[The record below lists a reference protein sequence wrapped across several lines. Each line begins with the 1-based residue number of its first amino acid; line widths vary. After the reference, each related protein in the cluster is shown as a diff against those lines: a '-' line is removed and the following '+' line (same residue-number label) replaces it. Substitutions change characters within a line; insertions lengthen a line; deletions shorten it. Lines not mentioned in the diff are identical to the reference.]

1 MFARNNRNRKAP
13 AGTSPGNAEA
23 LRPLFAASPREGTS
37 TMPSNRTVTPRRK
50 TSVVLHEACAVW
62 LIGLVAMS
70 YALPVH
76 AAGPAPPNSSASWTG
91 FAGAAASALKTAGPQ
106 SDLVAGGLLVLEQ
119 GINISLDGL
128 REFGP
133 KRLRRSDLDITLRDD
148 LSAAYRLRTTQPLLR
163 SAFGPTTLEASGDI
177 FFDPAGRSRAQLG
190 VHYAD
195 RLQNEPL
202 DVSVFTGLEVD
213 PARHQ
218 RRHTLGGDI
227 GWDAL
232 KLHGHLARETRDR
245 PPRAPRLRAHEVEAY
260 QLELDG
266 RVPAMP
272 WARVRARTF
281 WEAAPTKAGKDREGY
296 RVGLA
301 LDPVPPLMLETGTD
315 DSNLEDSDW
324 FARLS
329 VKLRFN

>member
-1 MFARNNRNRKAP
+1 MFARNKRNQEPSAE
-13 AGTSPGNAEA
+13 TSPGNAEA
-23 LRPLFAASPREGTS
+23 LRPLFAANPREGTS
-37 TMPSNRTVTPRRK
+37 AMPSNRTVTPRRK
-50 TSVVLHEACAVW
+50 RSVALHEVCAAW

-70 YALPVH
+70 YALP
-76 AAGPAPPNSSASWTG
+76 AYTAGPAPPNSSASWTR
-91 FAGAAASALKTAGPQ
+91 FAGAAASALKAPGPQ
-106 SDLVAGGLLVLEQ
+106 SDLVAGGLLVLER
-119 GINISLDGL
+119 GINGSLDGL

-148 LSAAYRLRTTQPLLR
+148 LSAAYRFRTTQPLFR
-163 SAFGPTTLEASGDI
+163 SAFGPTTLEANGDI
-177 FFDPAGRSRAQLG
+177 FFDPDGRSRGQLG
-190 VHYAD
+190 MRYAG

-213 PARHQ
+213 PTRHQ

-232 KLHGHLARETRDR
+232 ELHGHLARERRDR
-245 PPRAPRLRAHEVEAY
+245 PPRGPRLRAQEFEAY
-260 QLELDG
+260 QLELG
-266 RVPAMP
+266 GSVPAMP

-315 DSNLEDSDW
+315 DSNLKDSDW

-329 VKLRFN
+329 LKLHFN